1 MVGAWWGLGNKL
13 AAMGVWLPCGQT
25 CGPVTSPCFIKAEVT
40 ETELGGHTQMLRGQ
54 LFPLP
59 VLGRVWGAF

>member
-25 CGPVTSPCFIKAEVT
+25 CGPVTSLVSLKE
-40 ETELGGHTQMLRGQ
+40 R
-54 LFPLP
+54 
-59 VLGRVWGAF
+59 